1 VQAVHAAIEAAR
13 AGLIP
18 PDGQHP
24 HVVVCEVGSI
34 DSLLRAADRLSR
46 SNIRH
51 RLFFDPD
58 LGCAPTALATE
69 PMRGSLRALFR
80 RFPLLKE

>member
-18 PDGQHP
+18 ASGEHP
-24 HVVVCEVGSI
+24 HVVVCAVGSTE
-34 DSLLRAADRLSR
+34 SLLRAADRLSQF
-46 SNIRH
+46 NIRH
-51 RLFFDPD
+51 RLFFEPD

-69 PMRGSLRALFR
+69 PVRGSPRALFR